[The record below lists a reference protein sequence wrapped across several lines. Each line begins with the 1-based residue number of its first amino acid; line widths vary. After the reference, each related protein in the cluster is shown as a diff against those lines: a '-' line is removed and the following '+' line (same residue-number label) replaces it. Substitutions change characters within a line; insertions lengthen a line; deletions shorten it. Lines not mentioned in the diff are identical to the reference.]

1 MKILDLRKLKDNKEN
16 FYFQPDTPIS
26 EIALALK
33 ERSIGAVPIV
43 NNVNKLV
50 GIVSERDIVT
60 KLVVEAKDAD
70 LTTAKEIMT
79 SEIIAAKLD
88 DSIDSIIA
96 IMKNKNIRH
105 MPVVD
110 EDNILTDFFSIRD
123 FLRAEIEMSTE
134 IKQKHKNIVRY
145 QITVSVLL
153 ITLTVLGAFFDFFDK
168 KNLVIIFS
176 SIFLVIGI
184 SAVMTIRNNKNYNP
198 ENYDSKLQ

>member
-43 NNVNKLV
+43 DNANKLV

-79 SEIIAAKLD
+79 SEIIAAKLN

-105 MPVVD
+105 MPVID
-110 EDNILTDFFSIRD
+110 EENILTDFFSIRD
-123 FLRAEIEMSTE
+123 FLRAEMEMSTD

-153 ITLTVLGAFFDFFDK
+153 VTLTVLGAFFDFFDK
-168 KNLVIIFS
+168 KNLVIVFS
-176 SIFLVIGI
+176 SVFLVIGI
-184 SAVMTIRNNKNYNP
+184 SAVMTIRNNKSYNP
-198 ENYDSKLQ
+198 ENYDSKL

>member
-43 NNVNKLV
+43 DNANKLV

-79 SEIIAAKLD
+79 SEIIAAKLN

-105 MPVVD
+105 MPVVN

-123 FLRAEIEMSTE
+123 FLRAEMEMSTE
-134 IKQKHKNIVRY
+134 IKQKHKNVVHY

-153 ITLTVLGAFFDFFDK
+153 ITLTVLGAFFDFFEK

-176 SIFLVIGI
+176 SVFLVIGI
-184 SAVMTIRNNKNYNP
+184 SAVMTIRNNKNNNP

>member
-43 NNVNKLV
+43 DSANKLV

-79 SEIIAAKLD
+79 SEIIAAKLN

-105 MPVVD
+105 MPVID
-110 EDNILTDFFSIRD
+110 EENILTDFFSIRD
-123 FLRAEIEMSTE
+123 FLRAEMEMSTD

-153 ITLTVLGAFFDFFDK
+153 VTLTVLGAFFDFFDK
-168 KNLVIIFS
+168 KNLVIVFS
-176 SIFLVIGI
+176 SVFLVIGI

-198 ENYDSKLQ
+198 ENYDSKL

>member
-16 FYFQPDTPIS
+16 FIFYPDTPIS
-26 EIALALK
+26 EIASALK

-43 NNVNKLV
+43 DSANKLV

-79 SEIIAAKLD
+79 SEIIAAKLN

-110 EDNILTDFFSIRD
+110 EENILTDFFSIRD
-123 FLRAEIEMSTE
+123 FLRAEMEMSTD
-134 IKQKHKNIVRY
+134 IKQKQQK
-145 QITVSVLL
+145 
-153 ITLTVLGAFFDFFDK
+153 
-168 KNLVIIFS
+168 
-176 SIFLVIGI
+176 
-184 SAVMTIRNNKNYNP
+184 
-198 ENYDSKLQ
+198 

>member
-43 NNVNKLV
+43 DNANKLV

-105 MPVVD
+105 MPVVN

-123 FLRAEIEMSTE
+123 FLRAEMEMSTE

-176 SIFLVIGI
+176 SVFLVIGI